1 MSKIHVVHYLSIVPV
16 RAYTYIYNK
25 KKIKIK
31 KEKAVAVQL

>member
-16 RAYTYIYNK
+16 RAYTYIYK
-25 KKIKIK
+25 KKKKKK

>member
-16 RAYTYIYNK
+16 RAYTYIYK
-25 KKIKIK
+25 KKKKIK

>member
-16 RAYTYIYNK
+16 RAYTYIYKQK
-25 KKIKIK
+25 KK